1 MEVTFDNIDLSKLDL
16 VAEALLPMLSVKTAV
31 LIHGEMGAG
40 KTTFVQALLQ
50 HMGIQETKGSPTF
63 AIIEAYDSD
72 AFQKIYHIDAYRLN
86 SDEEAA
92 SVGLDELFEENAL
105 FLIEWPE
112 KISKFLPDRCI
123 HLEIQPIDAFNR
135 TFTLTHDN

>member
-1 MEVTFDNIDLSKLDL
+1 MEAKFEHIDLGNLDL
-16 VAEALLPMLSVKTAV
+16 VSQAVLPLLRTKTAL

-40 KTTFVQALLQ
+40 KTTFVQSFLRYI
-50 HMGIQETKGSPTF
+50 GIQETKGSPTF
-63 AIIEAYDSD
+63 AIVEDYDSE
-72 AFQKIYHIDAYRLN
+72 KLGRIYHIDAYRLR
-86 SDEEAA
+86 SDGDAA

-105 FLIEWPE
+105 FLVEWPE